1 MTYMTA
7 VIVVLALAIAVVNVL
22 LFLVLGFI
30 FYGLMQID

>member
-7 VIVVLALAIAVVNVL
+7 VIVVLALAIAVVNAL

>member
-7 VIVVLALAIAVVNVL
+7 VIVVLALAIAVVNTL